1 MIILKGLPTQFWCI
15 FMVFAFPTLSHWLQ
29 EQIKKLKDDIN
40 EKKTHI
46 RVLEQRMVQS
56 LETTEDPTVKTE
68 LTQVILFMNT

>member
-1 MIILKGLPTQFWCI
+1 ME
-15 FMVFAFPTLSHWLQ
+15 FAFPTLCHWLQ

>member
-1 MIILKGLPTQFWCI
+1 
-15 FMVFAFPTLSHWLQ
+15 MVFAFPTLSHWLQ